1 MMEFLLGLAI
11 GIGLFLWQR
20 YMMDLKLKTILAYL
34 PNNADEVSLSL
45 VSSLRRSIMLAQEEK
60 ENLQLAVQKWEKIL
74 ENAPIGYLEID
85 EENQLIWCNNQAK
98 DLLYIQRWEQGKIRL
113 LLELVRS
120 YELDQ
125 LIEKTRVLQELQEQ
139 EWLFYPSQGKL
150 TEKARSL
157 TLKAYSFPLDEGK
170 IGVFLENKQPF
181 IELAQSREQLISD
194 LSHELRTPLTS
205 IKLVAETL
213 QNRLDPQKEGKWI
226 VKMLQEINRLI
237 NMVQDW
243 LSLTQLTDDP
253 RENLHF
259 QQVEIKTVI
268 LSAWQ
273 SLEPLAKQKHL
284 ELDYIGEAELN
295 TVADRDRLIQV
306 FVNILHNSIKYSP
319 PAQIIKIETKIY
331 PQIDDNIPLVMINII
346 DYGTGFESNDLPY
359 VFERLY
365 RGDTSR
371 AREINTEH
379 LSNQQ
384 TQSFTS
390 GSGLGLAIVKQIIL
404 AHGGNVTAKNHPQT
418 GGGWLI
424 VELPLQ

>member
-1 MMEFLLGLAI
+1 MIEFLLGLAI

-60 ENLQLAVQKWEKIL
+60 ENLKLALQKWEKIL

-98 DLLYIQRWEQGKIRL
+98 DLLHIQKLEQGKIRL

-125 LIEKTRVLQELQEQ
+125 LIEKTRNLQELQEQ
-139 EWLFYPSQGKL
+139 EWLFYPSNGNL

-157 TLKAYSFPLDEGK
+157 YLKAYSFPLDEGK
-170 IGVFLENKQPF
+170 IGVFLENQQPF
-181 IELAQSREQLISD
+181 IELVQSKEQLISD

-213 QNRLDPQKEGKWI
+213 QNRFDPQKEGKWI

-253 RENLHF
+253 RENLNF

-268 LSAWQ
+268 LLAWQ

-284 ELDYIGEAELN
+284 ELHYTGEDELKII
-295 TVADRDRLIQV
+295 ADRDRLIQV
-306 FVNILHNSIKYSP
+306 FVNILHNSIKYSSE
-319 PAQIIKIETKIY
+319 AQIIKVETKIY
-331 PQIDDNIPLVMINII
+331 PQIDENTSLVAINII
-346 DYGTGFESNDLPY
+346 DYGIGFQSNDLPH

-371 AREINTEH
+371 AREIHTQN

-384 TQSFTS
+384 TELFTS

-404 AHGGNVTAKNHPQT
+404 AHRGNVIAKNHPQT